1 MGSLVEA
8 TEAAIK
14 AADHL
19 TPADDGAVQ
28 ALRLLA
34 RKIDAWDVIV
44 SWALDDVADRDGG
57 RPVVP
62 ANDNVSIPSYL
73 KYCEQLGLTPQG
85 RVKLPKKDE
94 EKPSGKLGKLRAI
107 PRPKT

>member
-1 MGSLVEA
+1 VGSLVEA